1 MTEMSATITSESN
14 NFINRVMTKKFFM
27 LLAANLSLFS
37 LILLFANNIGAN
49 IMSHPKISAAIF
61 IPCYILLL
69 VNSFY
74 EKVGYKVLRSLL
86 YAIFYGLLFT
96 PFVYLSKEHHSLF
109 HISIVLFLLFVGPS
123 IMLTVGHSFI
133 KKPFF
138 STSAIF
144 PFFFGYVLVFTC
156 VFTMFL
162 HISIFSTLLFL
173 VIPVAQLIYIP
184 VLINNAEK
192 DIENKITP
200 QLLIHRFHSFLT
212 LSWLYLFL
220 MMV

>member
-1 MTEMSATITSESN
+1 MTEISTTIASKSN
-14 NFINRVMTKKFFM
+14 NFINRAMTKKFFI
-27 LLAANLSLFS
+27 LLAANLALFS
-37 LILLFANNIGAN
+37 LVLLFANNVGASIISN
-49 IMSHPKISAAIF
+49 PKISAAIF

-74 EKVGYKVLRSLL
+74 EKFGYKVLRSLS
-86 YAIFYGLLFT
+86 YAVFYGLLFT
-96 PFVYLSKEHHSLF
+96 PFVYLSKEHHSIF

-123 IMLTVGHSFI
+123 VMLMAGQSLI

-138 STSAIF
+138 STAAIL

-156 VFTMFL
+156 IFTLFL

-184 VLINNAEK
+184 FLINNAEK
-192 DIENKITP
+192 DVEHKITP
-200 QLLIHRFHSFLT
+200 QLLIHRFHSFLA